1 MPGVSPADVCYR
13 EERKREVSA
22 QREQAAV
29 SETTW
34 EELEREI
41 FTEEEIAESDRRVA
55 EIIQALSDRDNK

>member
-1 MPGVSPADVCYR
+1 M
-13 EERKREVSA
+13 SA